1 MGDEEDWAG
10 HKHRA
15 RRVRYL
21 AKHTSSRWRWPCVM
35 AEARASFMSGDTR
48 VCRGTVHRLREAGD
62 AEARGHNASFAEVT
76 HSGHFQALRLWN
88 RTKG

>member
-1 MGDEEDWAG
+1 MRRIGLGVSIG
-10 HKHRA
+10 HGECGIWPSTPHRA
-15 RRVRYL
+15 G
-21 AKHTSSRWRWPCVM
+21 RWPCVM

-76 HSGHFQALRLWN
+76 HSGHFQALRL
-88 RTKG
+88 

>member
-1 MGDEEDWAG
+1 
-10 HKHRA
+10 
-15 RRVRYL
+15 
-21 AKHTSSRWRWPCVM
+21 M

-76 HSGHFQALRLWN
+76 HSGYFHALRL
-88 RTKG
+88 